1 MSNRTPRSDT
11 RATEL
16 RLAPLFGRQLLPLA
30 VLALAFWVLHHRLPD
45 LDLSAVW
52 NAVHQV
58 SAHQWGLA
66 ALATL
71 ASFWAVGR
79 YDQVLHGLLDTP
91 IGPQKARQSGTAAV
105 AIAQFTGF
113 GVLSAAMVR
122 WRLLPE
128 LSLAGALRVS
138 LAVSLSFLA
147 GWAVVTAL
155 VVLATGVEIAYLH
168 QAAIGILAAAT
179 LSCAIL
185 IAQPK
190 SLPALPGIG
199 AVFSIVALAFI
210 DTIFASAA
218 LFILLPP
225 DIIIAPTALFT
236 AFLVALGCGLIGGT
250 PGGVGPFE
258 LALLAMLPTVPHE
271 PLLATALAFRIVYY
285 LLPAALA
292 FLVLL
297 WGPLARQTIPA
308 ITTLPAQTSAYLAPV
323 LERIL
328 WRSPRAEA
336 NLVRQGQFALL
347 SQNKA
352 IIYLTNPLPN
362 PV

>member
-1 MSNRTPRSDT
+1 
-11 RATEL
+11 
-16 RLAPLFGRQLLPLA
+16 
-30 VLALAFWVLHHRLPD
+30 
-45 LDLSAVW
+45 
-52 NAVHQV
+52 
-58 SAHQWGLA
+58 
-66 ALATL
+66 
-71 ASFWAVGR
+71 
-79 YDQVLHGLLDTP
+79 
-91 IGPQKARQSGTAAV
+91 
-105 AIAQFTGF
+105 
-113 GVLSAAMVR
+113 MVR

-155 VVLATGVEIAYLH
+155 VVLATEVEIAYLH

-236 AFLVALGCGLIGGT
+236 AFSCRAWLRPDRRHPRWRRPVRVGPAGHAANRPPRAASGHRAGVSHCLLFIARRARVSGSAVGT
-250 PGGVGPFE
+250 PGKANHTRDNYP
-258 LALLAMLPTVPHE
+258 ACADQRLPRAGTR
-271 PLLATALAFRIVYY
+271 ADTLAFATRRGE
-285 LLPAALA
+285 LGAP
-292 FLVLL
+292 
-297 WGPLARQTIPA
+297 GPVR
-308 ITTLPAQTSAYLAPV
+308 PV
-323 LERIL
+323 KPKQGDYIFNK
-328 WRSPRAEA
+328 PIAESCM
-336 NLVRQGQFALL
+336 RE
-347 SQNKA
+347 
-352 IIYLTNPLPN
+352 
-362 PV
+362 